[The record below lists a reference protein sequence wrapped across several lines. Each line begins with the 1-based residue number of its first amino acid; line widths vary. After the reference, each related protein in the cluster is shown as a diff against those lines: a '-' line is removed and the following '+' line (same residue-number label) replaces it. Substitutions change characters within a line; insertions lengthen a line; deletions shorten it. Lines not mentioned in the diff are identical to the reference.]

1 MNKRTVTF
9 LGGTVGAILALSA
22 CGGSTYQY
30 GVSGQVL
37 SQQVDIE
44 CPKTNLSMEAV
55 SFDTGKHKAKTGSGH
70 KSSSKSKASK
80 EPKAE
85 KSKKASKSKGSK
97 STSPKTS
104 PTTTATKRPT
114 QKSVRNVGVS
124 LSKKP
129 EKPEKLKGLGVPHQK
144 NPKFRKGCE
153 REYEIFILSGGHL
166 YEQDVRK
173 VDYNNCQR
181 AWAPKGQIY
190 KLFPL
195 CTKG

>member
-9 LGGTVGAILALSA
+9 LGGTVGAILTLSA

-37 SQQVDIE
+37 GQQVDIE
-44 CPKTNLSMEAV
+44 CPKTSLSMEAV
-55 SFDTGKHKAKTGSGH
+55 SFDTGKHKAKTKA
-70 KSSSKSKASK
+70 KSKTTSSKSK

-104 PTTTATKRPT
+104 PTATATKRPT
-114 QKSVRNVGVS
+114 QKPVRNVGVS

-153 REYEIFILSGGHL
+153 REYEIFVLSSGHL